1 MEFQLDQAV
10 NVLSRTP
17 DTLNHLL
24 RDLPDSWIMGDE
36 GPDTWSAFDILGH
49 LIHGEETD
57 WLPRARII
65 LEHGEAK
72 AFEPFDRYAQLEKS
86 KGKSIGQLLDEFESL
101 RDQNLAAL
109 RNMNIKREQLARRG
123 THPELGSVTLSELL
137 ATWVAHDLSHL
148 AQAVRVLCKQYTE
161 AVGPW
166 RPYMPILGDNKDGE
180 GS

>member
-24 RDLPDSWIMGDE
+24 RDLPDSWIMGNE

-65 LEHGEAK
+65 LEYGEART
-72 AFEPFDRYAQLEKS
+72 FEPFDRYAQLEKS
-86 KGKSIGQLLDEFESL
+86 KGKSVEQLLDEFESL
-101 RDQNLAAL
+101 RNQNLAAL

-137 ATWVAHDLSHL
+137 ATWVTHDLSHL

-166 RPYMPILGDNKDGE
+166 RQYIPILGNNKDGE